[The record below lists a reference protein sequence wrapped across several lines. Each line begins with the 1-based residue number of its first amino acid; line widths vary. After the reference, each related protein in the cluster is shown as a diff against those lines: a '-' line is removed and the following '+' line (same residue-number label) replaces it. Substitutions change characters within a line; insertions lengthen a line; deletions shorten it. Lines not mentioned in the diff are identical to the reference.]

1 MIENIDICKKCGGR
15 CCKKSG
21 CDYIP
26 KDFNDLST
34 NGLYEKLKEGNISIV
49 ATLKFEK
56 LPNGNIFANPFLYL
70 RARNINRDIIDLLSM
85 KTTCS
90 QLTETGCRYNYEER
104 PTIGKNL
111 IPKEDLKCYP
121 HEKPMLLMQSW
132 ESYQKVLFKLV
143 KRFTGLTVE
152 EKLREDAEQ
161 LFIDVLLEKFDRID
175 HIEIKDVKEMIFLL
189 AQSYP
194 QELENASKKCKIKTY
209 QIK

>member
-104 PTIGKNL
+104 PSIGKNL
-111 IPKEDLKCYP
+111 IPQEDLKCYP
-121 HEKPMLLMQSW
+121 HEKPMILMQSW
-132 ESYQKVLFKLV
+132 ESYQKILFKLV

-152 EKLREDAEQ
+152 ERLAKDAQ
-161 LFIDVLLEKFDRID
+161 KLFIDVLENNFDGISPS
-175 HIEIKDVKEMIFLL
+175 EISDIKNMIVQLSL
-189 AQSYP
+189 AYP
-194 QELENASKKCKIKTY
+194 QELNNALQKCKIKTY
-209 QIK
+209 QKR